1 MKNDKLAVIQTGGKQ
16 YLVKPG
22 QSLKIEKLNAKTG
35 ENFSFDKV
43 LLIADEK
50 EIKIGAPYVE
60 GAKVSVKIEGEGRA
74 KKINVIKYKSKTR
87 YHKKYGHR
95 QPYTQVV
102 ISDF

>member
-1 MKNDKLAVIQTGGKQ
+1 MAKLAVIQTGGKQ

-22 QSLKIEKLNAKTG
+22 QVLKIEKLNAKTG

-43 LLIADEK
+43 LLMADEK
-50 EIKIGAPYVE
+50 EIKIGAPYIE
-60 GAKVSVKIEGEGRA
+60 EAKVSAKIEGEGRA

>member
-1 MKNDKLAVIQTGGKQ
+1 MTKLAVIQTGGKQ

-22 QSLKIEKLNAKTG
+22 QFLKIEKLNLPAQ

-50 EIKIGAPYVE
+50 EIKIGAPYIE
-60 GAKVSVKIEGEGRA
+60 GAKVSAKIEGEGRA

-95 QPYTQVV
+95 QPYTQVA

>member
-1 MKNDKLAVIQTGGKQ
+1 MTKLAVIQTGGKQ

-22 QSLKIEKLNAKTG
+22 QSLKIEKLNGKPG

-43 LLIADEK
+43 LLTADEK
-50 EIKIGAPYVE
+50 EIKIGAPYIE
-60 GAKVSVKIEGEGRA
+60 GARVLAKIEGGGRA
-74 KKINVIKYKSKTR
+74 KKIKVIKYKAKTR

>member
-1 MKNDKLAVIQTGGKQ
+1 M
-16 YLVKPG
+16 VKPG
-22 QSLKIEKLNAKTG
+22 QSLKIEKLSAKTG
-35 ENFSFDKV
+35 ENFSFGKV
-43 LLIADEK
+43 LLMADEK
-50 EIKIGAPYVE
+50 ETKIGEPHIE
-60 GAKVSVKIEGEGRA
+60 GAKISAKIEGEGRA

>member
-1 MKNDKLAVIQTGGKQ
+1 M
-16 YLVKPG
+16 VKPG
-22 QSLKIEKLNAKTG
+22 QSLKIEKLSAKTG

-43 LLIADEK
+43 LLMADEK
-50 EIKIGAPYVE
+50 ETKIGEPYIE
-60 GAKVSVKIEGEGRA
+60 GAKISAKIEGEGRA

>member
-1 MKNDKLAVIQTGGKQ
+1 M
-16 YLVKPG
+16 VKPG
-22 QSLKIEKLNAKTG
+22 QVLKIEKLGAKTG

-43 LLIADEK
+43 LLTADEK
-50 EIKIGAPYVE
+50 EIKIGEPHIE
-60 GAKVSVKIEGEGRA
+60 GAKISAKIEGEGRA